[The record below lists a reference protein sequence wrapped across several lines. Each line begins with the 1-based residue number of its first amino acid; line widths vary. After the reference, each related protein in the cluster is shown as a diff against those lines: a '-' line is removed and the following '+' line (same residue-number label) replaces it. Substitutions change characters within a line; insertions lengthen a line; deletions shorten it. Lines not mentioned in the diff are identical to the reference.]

1 MCYHPLKTKLARTTP
16 LALVLWVCSVV
27 SPPPVWACCD
37 NVFSCAAAVVTSG
50 VTCLIDLAAWRLQLN
65 IDRVIRERETQLQAF
80 NSDLESSAREAKEAI
95 EQHKKKAD
103 RAAEDLRRYLEE
115 AKRITGEDKNWIN
128 HALQST
134 ALQQPL
140 SGWPRQQVRK
150 ATLTNSNSDPTPQ
163 RRCRRLTST
172 SSSSR
177 RLLEP
182 VPNVMA

>member
-1 MCYHPLKTKLARTTP
+1 M
-16 LALVLWVCSVV
+16 
-27 SPPPVWACCD
+27 
-37 NVFSCAAAVVTSG
+37 VTSG

-65 IDRVIRERETQLQAF
+65 IDRVLRERETQLQAF

-134 ALQQPL
+134 AY
-140 SGWPRQQVRK
+140 
-150 ATLTNSNSDPTPQ
+150 
-163 RRCRRLTST
+163 
-172 SSSSR
+172 SSH
-177 RLLEP
+177 
-182 VPNVMA
+182 